1 MNKTILSV
9 YVAINIQ
16 KMLKLVLDLRYF
28 SAYYW

>member
-16 KMLKLVLDLRYF
+16 QMFKLVLDLRYF